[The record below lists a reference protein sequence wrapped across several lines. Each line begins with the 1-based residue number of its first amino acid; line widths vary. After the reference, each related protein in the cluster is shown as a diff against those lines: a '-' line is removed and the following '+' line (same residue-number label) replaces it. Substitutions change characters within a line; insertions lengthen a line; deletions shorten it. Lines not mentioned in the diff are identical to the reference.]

1 MYCCIVWLYA
11 QEQCTVLVLCDCAHI
26 MWYICACRFQDLR
39 TQKSKLAQLV
49 KEREEEIG

>member
-1 MYCCIVWLYA
+1 MAVHVEQFIVG
-11 QEQCTVLVLCDCAHI
+11 VLHTCVATYVH
-26 MWYICACRFQDLR
+26 MHFPWYICVHRFQDLR